1 VTIGRP
7 AATLG
12 HIRLAAAAGL
22 LMLAAACGIE
32 QAVPNPAQPP
42 LPDAV
47 DVDIQYANHSSAAW
61 SLLYFEHNADGPA
74 DYAPAAGS
82 LVEPCRALGGAIT
95 LHPPFRVYLVRG
107 SLEETRAFE
116 TVQDL
121 EAAGISPVLDS
132 ATVPLRGATQRYD
145 LDIQPDGSRTIAV
158 ADQQAIPRDVC

>member
-1 VTIGRP
+1 
-7 AATLG
+7 
-12 HIRLAAAAGL
+12 
-22 LMLAAACGIE
+22 MLY
-32 QAVPNPAQPP
+32 V
-42 LPDAV
+42 
-47 DVDIQYANHSSAAW
+47 
-61 SLLYFEHNADGPA
+61 EHNADSPEE
-74 DYAPAAGS
+74 YALAAGS
-82 LVEPCRALGGAIT
+82 LVEPCLASGGAIT